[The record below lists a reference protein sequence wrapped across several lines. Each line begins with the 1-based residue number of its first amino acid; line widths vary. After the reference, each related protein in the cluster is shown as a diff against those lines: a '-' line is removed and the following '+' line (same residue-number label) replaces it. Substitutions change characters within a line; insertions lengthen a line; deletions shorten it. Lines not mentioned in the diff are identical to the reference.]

1 MKKKLPSCCFKV
13 AEKDVI
19 PVLAAGI
26 HLRKSLF
33 CKEIDGANHGVL
45 LPPLRKKYR
54 SMGKQCCKTQPQIA
68 LSFPESAMAW
78 NG

>member
-19 PVLAAGI
+19 PVLDAGI
-26 HLRKSLF
+26 HLRKSLC
-33 CKEIDGANHGVL
+33 CKEMDGANHDEP
-45 LPPLRKKYR
+45 LPPLKKYR
-54 SMGKQCCKTQPQIA
+54 SMGKQCCKPQPQIA
-68 LSFPESAMAW
+68 LSFQESAMAW